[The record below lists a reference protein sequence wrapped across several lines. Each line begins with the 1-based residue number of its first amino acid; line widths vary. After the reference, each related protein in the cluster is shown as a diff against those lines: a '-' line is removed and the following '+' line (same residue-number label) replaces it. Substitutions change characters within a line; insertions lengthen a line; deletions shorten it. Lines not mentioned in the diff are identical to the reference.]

1 MSDVVRRYYEAC
13 VDREWDRL
21 AKPYRAFEFVS
32 TLRLIDEHFPPS
44 GRVLDVGGG
53 PGRYT
58 IELARRGYAMTLVDL
73 AAGNV
78 SRARDELAGL
88 QLDADVRQG
97 DARDLSP
104 FPDRLFDAALLLG
117 PMYHLVDEGDR
128 LTALRELRR
137 VLVPGAPAI
146 VGFINPWGILR
157 SGLTEF
163 PEEYR
168 NEPHIRKLL
177 SNCVQA
183 GEQEAFT
190 EAAFLTPPQAIAE
203 LRSAGFAV
211 DTYAGV
217 EGCASGMLDEV
228 TRMAAEDPAAYE
240 ILTRL
245 VAETCDHP
253 AYRDA
258 TEHLHVV
265 VRALGD
271 EPLGPSSPPRSRSS

>member
-13 VDREWDRL
+13 VEREWDRL
-21 AKPYRAFEFVS
+21 ARPYRAFEWVS
-32 TLRLIDEHFPPS
+32 TLRLIDEHFPPG
-44 GRVLDVGGG
+44 GRVLDIGGG

-73 AAGNV
+73 AKGNV
-78 SRARDELAGL
+78 SRAHEELTRL
-88 QLDADVRQG
+88 RLDADARQG
-97 DARDLSP
+97 DARDLSA
-104 FPDRLFDAALLLG
+104 FPDRSFDAALLLG
-117 PMYHLVDEGDR
+117 PMYHLVEESDR
-128 LTALRELRR
+128 LAALRELHR

-163 PEEYR
+163 PAEYR
-168 NEPHIRKLL
+168 DEPHIRKLL

-203 LRSAGFAV
+203 LRTAGFAV

-228 TRMAAEDPAAYE
+228 ERMAAEDPTAYE

-265 VRALGD
+265 VRALGNAAH
-271 EPLGPSSPPRSRSS
+271 EPPSSIS